1 MDATSG
7 VMRWEGLFGDLD
19 QQWSAQE
26 RRELD
31 AEVADRTRAER
42 ASIGLASRLAVAVAE
57 PVEVLLCTGARLTG
71 PVVDVG
77 LDWVLLGDAVGVQAR
92 APRLVPFAAI
102 TSVGG
107 LGRRSSGSGQARR
120 FALGFALRGL
130 SRDRAVVCVED
141 VGGTAT
147 VGTID
152 AVGAD
157 VLDLAMHAADLPRR
171 PENITGRRLVLLAA
185 LAVVRPV

>member
-1 MDATSG
+1 MYAGG
-7 VMRWEGLFGDLD
+7 VTRWEGLFDDLD
-19 QQWSAQE
+19 QQWRAQA

-42 ASIGLASRLAVAVAE
+42 ASIGLASRLAAAGSE
-57 PVEVLLCTGARLTG
+57 PVEVLLCTGVRLTG

-77 LDWVLLGDAVGVQAR
+77 LDWVLLGDALGGQAR
-92 APRLVPFAAI
+92 APRLVAFWAL

-107 LGRRSSGSGQARR
+107 LGRRSTASGQARS

-130 SRDRAVVCVED
+130 SRDRAVVCLED

-157 VLDLAMHAADLPRR
+157 VLDLAQHAADLPRR
-171 PENITGRRLVLLAA
+171 PENITGRRLVRLAA
-185 LAVVRPV
+185 LAVVRPA